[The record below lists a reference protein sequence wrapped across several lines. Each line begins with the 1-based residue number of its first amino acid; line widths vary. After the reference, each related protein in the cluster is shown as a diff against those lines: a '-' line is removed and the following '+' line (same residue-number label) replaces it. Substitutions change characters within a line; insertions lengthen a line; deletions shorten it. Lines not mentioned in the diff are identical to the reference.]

1 MSRIVLPLCLLALA
15 CSNSGKLSS
24 VETVDDTDTTDGSD
38 GADVTD
44 GSDGTDEADASD
56 GADGSDGDDTA
67 DSGDTGS
74 GEDPVVVLPDLTV
87 DCEGSAD
94 FEEIQDAIEAADHGD
109 IIAVLPSMKSRGVA
123 PHEISPLGC
132 VPSSFV
138 TWAGSSPRTSRKI

>member
-74 GEDPVVVLPDLTV
+74 GEDPVVVLPAL
-87 DCEGSAD
+87 
-94 FEEIQDAIEAADHGD
+94 EALKLETKVRVSSG
-109 IIAVLPSMKSRGVA
+109 K
-123 PHEISPLGC
+123 C
-132 VPSSFV
+132 VCV
-138 TWAGSSPRTSRKI
+138 WAGVCGRRVCGNVGACCV